1 MAVVDELIIALGVQ
15 TDGASFRR
23 ATSAIEGVMQSAVNL
38 GAAIGGTVTALF
50 GLAKAS
56 ADYVDEATDAAA
68 AIGLEA
74 GALLELRWAMTR
86 ATGSAEGLEGALRIL
101 ARTTQDALDG
111 GEASAK
117 AFARLGIS
125 VDELR
130 GKSPDEV
137 LSLVAD
143 GMKQIG
149 TPTERAALAMDVLGR
164 SGASLVPL
172 LVEGADGIE
181 AMRQRARD
189 LGVTVSEDAAQAAGE
204 FNDTLDDLTALGV
217 GLVRR
222 IGLGLIP
229 TFTRWGKAI
238 LEVWSAN
245 KDLLN
250 QKLDV
255 FIEVLD
261 RGLRALEGP
270 LGVVVGLFSA
280 IAAVRAAGTVAALA
294 SQIPVLGAAAS
305 GAAGSLAA
313 FAKPLA
319 AILLIALALEDL
331 FVAAQGGDSV
341 ITRFAKWLGVDDKGI
356 QNLRDNLDSAFESV
370 RDAEIGFRRLG
381 GQTGEIATFAPSPR
395 GGETMTGNMPDSP
408 NWFGRFLASRGIFA
422 GALADPSASGF
433 DVRRLLSM
441 EAFPGIRSQIEA
453 ARGPQQF
460 NITVNVPNAANDEIT
475 RAVREGIMQSQR
487 EAASQYGSP

>member
-1 MAVVDELIIALGVQ
+1 
-15 TDGASFRR
+15 
-23 ATSAIEGVMQSAVNL
+23 VNL

-74 GALLELRWAMTR
+74 GALMELRWAMTR

-149 TPTERAALAMDVLGR
+149 SPTERAALAMDVLGR

-189 LGVTVSEDAAQAAGE
+189 LGVTVSEDAAKAAGE
-204 FNDTLDDLTALGV
+204 FNDVLDDLTALGG

-229 TFTRWGKAI
+229 TFTRWGKAM
-238 LEVWSAN
+238 LAAWESAREIV
-245 KDLLN
+245 LLRID
-250 QKLDV
+250 QAIGLIDA
-255 FIEVLD
+255 
-261 RGLRALEGP
+261 GLRALEGP
-270 LGVVVGLFSA
+270 LGIVVGLF
-280 IAAVRAAGTVAALA
+280 AALAAYRAAGSILAVAQAV
-294 SQIPVLGAAAS
+294 PVLGAALT
-305 GAAGSLAA
+305 GAAATMAPFVLGLGAIVLALLAIEDFYKFAQGKPSLLDLLFEGAGLDDKRIAQLQLMARYTIDFVGALERLARLEFGRVIALFDRVAGARVAASEAIVPDMGTTGVNWTQGIDAERLDASRRLADAGSVDSRGS
-313 FAKPLA
+313 A
-319 AILLIALALEDL
+319 AIARSVLANY
-331 FVAAQGGDSV
+331 S
-341 ITRFAKWLGVDDKGI
+341 
-356 QNLRDNLDSAFESV
+356 
-370 RDAEIGFRRLG
+370 
-381 GQTGEIATFAPSPR
+381 
-395 GGETMTGNMPDSP
+395 
-408 NWFGRFLASRGIFA
+408 
-422 GALADPSASGF
+422 
-433 DVRRLLSM
+433 
-441 EAFPGIRSQIEA
+441 
-453 ARGPQQF
+453 
-460 NITVNVPNAANDEIT
+460 ITVNAASNAFDIAT
-475 RAVREGIMQSQR
+475 AVREAVQQTHR
-487 EAASQYGSP
+487 EAASQYGAP